1 MERPDR
7 FRIVVVCTG
16 NRFRS
21 PLAEHVLRRAVD
33 GLPVDVRSVGVL
45 DLGAVGPLPEALEAA
60 RKLGL
65 DLSGHRTCLLT
76 PEPLAGADLVL
87 GFERSHIARA
97 VVSGGA
103 PIERTFTL
111 PELVELL
118 GAMPRVDAGDPVTR
132 ARAAVAAV
140 AATRPD
146 PRRESIP
153 ELADPLGKPAA
164 VFRRTAAQ
172 VSELSERLVARLF
185 GSRTSG
191 PIG

>member
-1 MERPDR
+1 MKRPDR

-21 PLAEHVLRRAVD
+21 PLAEHVIRRAVD

-45 DLGAVGPLPEALEAA
+45 DLGGVAALPEALEAA
-60 RKLGL
+60 RALGF
-65 DLSGHRTCLLT
+65 DLSAHRTTLLT

-97 VVSGGA
+97 VVNGCA

-118 GAMPRVDAGDPVTR
+118 DRIPVADADDPVTR
-132 ARAAVAAV
+132 ARETVAAA
-140 AATRPD
+140 AATRAD
-146 PRRESIP
+146 PRRARIP
-153 ELADPLGKPAA
+153 ELADPLGKPAV
-164 VFRRTAAQ
+164 VFKRTAAQ
-172 VSELSERLVARLF
+172 VSELSEHVVKRLF
-185 GSRTSG
+185 GGRTSAG
-191 PIG
+191 TG